1 MHGAWEE
8 IVGHVPSS
16 QRGIIASDSDDL
28 FYPTPGAPSYVLN
41 LPELPLNP
49 HPYYNT
55 YHQNMASLPRHFP
68 HPVSPTSYNNPSF
81 AISLPPPPGVSH
93 LHCPRA
99 GPGQGQPIFAG
110 P

>member
-28 FYPTPGAPSYVLN
+28 FHPTPGAPSYVLN

-81 AISLPPPPGVSH
+81 AIPPPPPPGVSH